1 MLPTGTKLI
10 MIGDSITDC
19 DRARPFGEGK
29 GDALGTG
36 YVTHINALLEST
48 CPELDVRMINM
59 GTSANTVRELRERW
73 QTDVI
78 DLQPDW
84 VSIMIGI
91 NDILRRYN
99 RKHIKECH
107 VLLKEYELTLEN
119 LVINTKASGVQELIL
134 MTPFFIES
142 SSEDPLRALTLQY
155 GAAVKR
161 ISERQGTRFIDMQA
175 PFDRYLKYH
184 YSLELA
190 ADRVHP
196 TQTGHMIIA
205 REWLKAVGYQWL

>member
-1 MLPTGTKLI
+1 MIPKGTKLI

-19 DRARPFGEGK
+19 DRVRPFGEGK
-29 GDALGTG
+29 GDALGNG
-36 YVTHINALLEST
+36 YVSHINALLEST
-48 CPELDVRMINM
+48 YPELDVRTINM
-59 GTSANTVRELRERW
+59 GISADTTRELRMRW

-91 NDILRRYN
+91 NDILRHYN
-99 RKHIKECH
+99 RVHIKECH
-107 VLLKEYELTLEN
+107 VSLEEYEQTLEA
-119 LVINTKASGVQELIL
+119 LVVEAKASGVQEVFL

-142 SSEDPLRALTLQY
+142 SSDDTLRGMTLQY

-161 ISERQGTRFIDMQA
+161 ISERQSTRFIDVQSA
-175 PFDRYLKYH
+175 FDRHLKHH

-205 REWLKAVGYQWL
+205 REWLKAVGYEWL

>member
-1 MLPTGTKLI
+1 MIPKGTKLI

-19 DRARPFGEGK
+19 ERIRPFGEGK
-29 GDALGTG
+29 GDALGNG
-36 YVTHINALLEST
+36 YVSHINALLEST
-48 CPELDVRMINM
+48 YPELEVRTINM
-59 GTSANTVRELRERW
+59 GISADTTRELRIRW

-91 NDILRRYN
+91 NDILRHYN
-99 RKHIKECH
+99 RRLIKECH
-107 VLLKEYELTLEN
+107 VSLEEYEQTLEA
-119 LVINTKASGVQELIL
+119 LVMETKASGVQEVIL

-142 SSEDPLRALTLQY
+142 NSDDLLRGMALQY
-155 GAAVKR
+155 GAVVKR
-161 ISERQGTRFIDMQA
+161 ISERQGTRFIDVQA
-175 PFDRYLKYH
+175 AFERHLKHH

-205 REWLKAVGYQWL
+205 REWLKAVGYHWI

>member
-1 MLPTGTKLI
+1 MIPKGTKLI

-19 DRARPFGEGK
+19 ERVRPFGEGK
-29 GDALGTG
+29 GDALGNG
-36 YVTHINALLEST
+36 YVSHINALLEST
-48 CPELDVRMINM
+48 YPEQDVRTINM
-59 GTSANTVRELRERW
+59 GISGDTIRELRVRW

-84 VSIMIGI
+84 VSVMIGI
-91 NDILRRYN
+91 NDIMRHYN
-99 RKHIKECH
+99 RRHIKECH
-107 VLLKEYELTLEN
+107 VSLEEYEQTLEA
-119 LVINTKASGVQELIL
+119 LVAETKASGVQEVIL

-142 SSEDPLRALTLQY
+142 SSGDPLRSMILQY

-161 ISERQGTRFIDMQA
+161 ISERQGTRLIDVQSA
-175 PFDRYLKYH
+175 FDRHLKHH

-205 REWLKAVGYQWL
+205 REWLKAIGYHWL